1 MSQLLARG
9 HSDAGRGTSGPLHAA
24 TAVVDSRLREAIE
37 TMGAGERSVAPLEP
51 MARTEMEGL
60 LGHDLSAV
68 RIHTGAA
75 AAASAR
81 RLDARAYTI
90 GDDIVLGD
98 TVPSLDSQSGRQAL
112 GHELVHVVQ
121 QRVGAATG
129 PVADTVHEQD
139 AEQDAAALAEGHR
152 PAQVVRGTAVGVARQ
167 PMDPRHARGYAGE
180 QGMGF
185 IHYRRED
192 GWIFFEGPSGARG
205 HGVTQPGFDGVAYNV
220 RTGETH
226 LVDNKSL
233 AATGNVRSATAID
246 PSRNLGKNLDA
257 LIQRVEAAKDVPGR
271 IGLLGRLRAL
281 KASLAGGQ
289 PFPDDVKLVV
299 TSVGGRTTD
308 VSARLKGVGVQ
319 HLPDPPPRPAPSPA
333 LTPPVEAPTVA
344 PAPKPAVVQAP
355 ATPAVTPTV
364 RPTSAWKA
372 GLKAGGKTVVAALIF
387 AGLEYLVHKQLEK
400 ELEESI
406 DKAREGAMPW
416 AQRQKRQDP
425 SKPVYMRVTVRSAAY
440 NRYWPLA
447 GWLPE
452 PPQLKMTQIA
462 MVRAEIDPPIVK
474 VEDHQLDILHPGT
487 STEVTYTELMVP

>member
-1 MSQLLARG
+1 MSRLLTR
-9 HSDAGRGTSGPLHAA
+9 
-24 TAVVDSRLREAIE
+24 VVDPRLREAIG
-37 TMGAGERSVAPLEP
+37 TVGAGERSIARLEP
-51 MARTEMEGL
+51 MARAEMEGL
-60 LGHDLSAV
+60 LGHDLSGV

-98 TVPSLDSQSGRQAL
+98 TVPSLDSQTGRQAL

-121 QRVGAATG
+121 QRLGGATG
-129 PVADTVHEQD
+129 AEADSVYEQD
-139 AEQDAAALAEGHR
+139 AEQAAVALAEGHR
-152 PAQVVRGTAVGVARQ
+152 PAPVVRGTTVGVARQ

-289 PFPDDVKLVV
+289 PLPDDVKLVV

-308 VSARLKGVGVQ
+308 VSRRLKDVGVQ
-319 HLPDPPPRPAPSPA
+319 HLPAPPPRPAPSPA
-333 LTPPVEAPTVA
+333 PSPSPALTPPVETPTVA

-372 GLKAGGKTVVAALIF
+372 GLKAGGKTVVAVLIF
-387 AGLEYLVHKQLEK
+387 AGLEYLVHQRLEK
-400 ELEESI
+400 DLEESI

-416 AQRQKRQDP
+416 AQRVKRQDP
-425 SKPVYMRVTVRSAAY
+425 SKPVYLRVTVRSAAY
-440 NRYWPLA
+440 SRYWPLT
-447 GWLPE
+447 GWMPE
-452 PPQLKMTQIA
+452 PPQLRMTQIA

-474 VEDHQLDILHPGT
+474 VEDHPLDILRPGT